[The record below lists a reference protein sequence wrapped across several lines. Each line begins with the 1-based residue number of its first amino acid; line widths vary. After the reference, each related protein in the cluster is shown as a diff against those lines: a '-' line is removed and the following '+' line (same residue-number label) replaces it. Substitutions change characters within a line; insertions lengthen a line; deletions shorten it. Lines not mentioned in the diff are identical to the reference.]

1 MKRAHLVSLLIIF
14 TVLMGP
20 TSIAHEPDT
29 FTVIVRNGEHTPSS
43 VSLVVNDTVQY
54 KNEDHREN
62 VTHYIGFDGN
72 EDGDFD
78 DEGEFSSGP
87 LNATCDWLNDTTCRT
102 AWILPINS
110 TSYVGVY
117 TLTDYTNTNESHN
130 ITLIVEPDVHGALPE
145 IGTCFGDCEDE
156 SQETNTNNSPRTT
169 EELLQLGG
177 AFTLM
182 LGLFLGLSILS
193 TMKKKD

>member
-1 MKRAHLVSLLIIF
+1 MKGAQLIGILAIF
-14 TVLMGP
+14 TVLAAP
-20 TSIAHEPDT
+20 ISIAHEPDT
-29 FTVIVRNGEHTPSS
+29 FTVIVRDGEHTPAS

-62 VTHYIGFDGN
+62 VTHYIGFDENG
-72 EDGDFD
+72 DGDFD

-87 LNATCDWLNDTTCRT
+87 LNATCDWAQDPTCRT
-102 AWILPINS
+102 AWILPINT
-110 TSYVGVY
+110 TSYIGVY
-117 TLTDYTNTNESHN
+117 TLTDYTNTNETHN

-145 IGTCFGDCEDE
+145 IGTCFGDCEE
-156 SQETNTNNSPRTT
+156 ETQETSTQDNPRTT

-182 LGLFLGLSILS
+182 LSLFLGLSILS